1 MPCNVN
7 TGKTTAVVEL
17 IQQAVVNKGWRVL
30 VAAPSNVAVDNVF
43 DKLVAAQ
50 ESNSSSSSS
59 SSTARPHRIAPVRL
73 GHPARLM
80 PAVMRYSLDALLKTH
95 EGTAIVDDVKT
106 EMKQLTSQ
114 LSSSSSNR
122 GSGSG
127 SSSGSAAYNRDKRA
141 IRSQL
146 TALRKEVRRREEDVV
161 KNILK
166 TR

>member
-1 MPCNVN
+1 
-7 TGKTTAVVEL
+7 
-17 IQQAVVNKGWRVL
+17 VL
-30 VAAPSNVAVDNVF
+30 VAAPSNVAVDNVL

-50 ESNSSSSSS
+50 EACSSS
-59 SSTARPHRIAPVRL
+59 SSTAAKAHRIAPVRL

-80 PAVMRYSLDALLKTH
+80 PAVVRYSLDALLKTH

-114 LSSSSSNR
+114 LPSSNSSRSSSS
-122 GSGSG
+122 
-127 SSSGSAAYNRDKRA
+127 AAHSRDKRA

>member
-1 MPCNVN
+1 
-7 TGKTTAVVEL
+7 VEL
-17 IQQAVVNKGWRVL
+17 IQQAVINKGWRVL
-30 VAAPSNVAVDNVF
+30 VAAPSNVAVDNVL

-50 ESNSSSSSS
+50 ESSSSSS
-59 SSTARPHRIAPVRL
+59 SSTAKPHRIAPVRL

-80 PAVMRYSLDALLKTH
+80 PAVMRYSLDELLKTH
-95 EGTAIVDDVKT
+95 EGTAIVDDVKI

-114 LSSSSSNR
+114 LSNSNSSSR
-122 GSGSG
+122 GSDSG
-127 SSSGSAAYNRDKRA
+127 SSGSAAYNRDKRA